1 MAEISQSMLKSSS
14 EQERMFF
21 AERVLSFINPKFD
34 DIADFEA
41 SKSELLDFASKCELT
56 HNEFIHALELATEGK
71 LITEDENGS
80 FSRVKMFREI
90 DRLKLGEIKSAYIFY
105 KRQDKKYENGKEIIT
120 AYLNPPVE
128 IILTE
133 EQKAELRLKTFKT
146 EYKRLQRDGK
156 VLDCF
161 TFYNIIIESEKIENI
176 KLSFVEKVLNKYMIH
191 NEKSQNKSLFHNI
204 VGSNPILFLKE
215 EIVSAYIKKNKLR
228 EMNEDEWIDFWINK
242 YESASGEGGVS
253 QV

>member
-14 EQERMFF
+14 DEERMFF

-41 SKSELLDFASKCELT
+41 SKSELLDFARKCELT

-71 LITEDENGS
+71 LIAEDDNGS
-80 FSRVKMFREI
+80 FNRVKMFREI
-90 DRLKLGEIKSAYIFY
+90 DRLKLGEVKSAYIFY
-105 KRQDKKYENGKEIIT
+105 KRQDKQYENGKEAIT

-133 EQKAELRLKTFKT
+133 EQKAELRLKTYKT

-161 TFYNIIIESEKIENI
+161 TFYNIIVEAEKIKNI
-176 KLSFVEKVLNKYMIH
+176 KLSFVEKVLSKYIIH
-191 NEKSQNKSLFHNI
+191 YEKTESKSLIQNI
-204 VGSNPILFLKE
+204 VKSNPMLFLKE
-215 EIVSAYIKKNKLR
+215 EIVSAYIHKNKLID
-228 EMNEDEWIDFWINK
+228 MDEDEWVDFWINK
-242 YESASGEGGVS
+242 YEKT
-253 QV
+253 Q